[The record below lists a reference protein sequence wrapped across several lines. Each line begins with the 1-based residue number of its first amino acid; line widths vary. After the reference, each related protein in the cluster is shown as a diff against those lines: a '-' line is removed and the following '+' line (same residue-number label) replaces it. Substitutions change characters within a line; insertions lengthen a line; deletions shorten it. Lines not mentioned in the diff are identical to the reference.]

1 MKKYILVGL
10 FFLLVGAF
18 PVYAKQGCCSH
29 HGGVAGCNSYDR
41 TICKD
46 GTLSPTCTCTPQII
60 YGCTDSNAK
69 NYNRNANQND
79 GSCIY
84 YKKGCT
90 DKNALNYDINAEKDD
105 GSCITTVLGCMDK
118 TAKNYNENAN
128 QSDDSCIYYKK
139 GCTDKD
145 ALNYDEMAEKDDGTC
160 ITKITGCM
168 DEAAINYNPN
178 ANSTGKCTYDND
190 ESESNGS
197 IIPGVL
203 GVGLVG
209 TIAVLIK
216 KRKFKLF

>member
-10 FFLLVGAF
+10 FFLLAGAF

-29 HGGVAGCNSYDR
+29 HGGVAGCNSYGR

-60 YGCTDSNAK
+60 YGCTDN
-69 NYNRNANQND
+69 N
-79 GSCIY
+79 
-84 YKKGCT
+84 
-90 DKNALNYDINAEKDD
+90 
-105 GSCITTVLGCMDK
+105 
-118 TAKNYNENAN
+118 AKNYNENAN

-190 ESESNGS
+190 ESESDGS